1 MQYNEKSA
9 GIYIHIPFCRKACH
23 YCNFHFS
30 TSMQHKSDYVEALLQ
45 EIRLRHSYTGNRVIG
60 SIYFGGGTPSLLSES
75 ELGKIMSALHNQFSV
90 ASDAEITLEANPDDI
105 DQSILNAWKKNGI
118 NRLSIGV
125 QSFRD
130 ADLQRMNRAHTSK
143 QAGAAIM
150 LAQDSGLEN
159 LSADLIY
166 GLPQLDDDAWMLN
179 MRTLVSLGVQH
190 ISSYALTIEPKTAL
204 AHFIATGK
212 EEALSDQETERQFHY
227 LRGYLQEQGFTHYEI
242 SNFARAGHMAVHNS
256 GYWRGMHYAG
266 LGAAAH
272 SYNGTNRQWNVA
284 NNAQY
289 IRGIQENNPVVEVE
303 ELSVSMRMHEM
314 IMISLRTQWGL
325 SLSRFSEQFGEAAL
339 KQLLAAAS
347 PLIASGNLIEEDG
360 HLHIPR
366 SYWFIADSLIA
377 ELFFD
382 IE

>member
-1 MQYNEKSA
+1 
-9 GIYIHIPFCRKACH
+9 
-23 YCNFHFS
+23 
-30 TSMQHKSDYVEALLQ
+30 MQHKSAYVEALLQ
-45 EIRLRHSYTGNRVIG
+45 EIRLRPAYTGNRVIG

-75 ELGKIMSALHNQFSV
+75 ELGEIMSALHNQFSV
-90 ASDAEITLEANPDDI
+90 ATDAEITLEANPDDI
-105 DQSILNAWKKNGI
+105 DQSILTGWKKNGI

-130 ADLQRMNRAHTSK
+130 ADLQRMNRAHTSA
-143 QAGAAIM
+143 QAGTAIR

-159 LSADLIY
+159 ISADLIY

-212 EEALSDQETERQFHY
+212 EQALSDQETERQFHY
-227 LRGYLQEQGFTHYEI
+227 LRGYLQEQEYTHYEI
-242 SNFARAGHMAVHNS
+242 SNFAKAGHMAVHNN
-256 GYWRGMHYAG
+256 GYWRGMHYLG

-325 SLSRFSEQFGEAAL
+325 SVSRFSEQFGEAAL

-347 PLIASGNLIEEDG
+347 PLMASGNLIEQDG